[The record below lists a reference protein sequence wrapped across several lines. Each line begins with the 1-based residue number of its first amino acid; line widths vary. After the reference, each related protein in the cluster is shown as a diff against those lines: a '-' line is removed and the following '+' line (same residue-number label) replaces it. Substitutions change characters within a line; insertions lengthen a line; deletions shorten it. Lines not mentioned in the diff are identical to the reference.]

1 MVSSNGTLDEMRVI
15 TSSENESS
23 PETSIA
29 INSLSDSRL
38 VGFTTNDRDD
48 NNGGGGDLNL
58 VGINTGGVENFTV
71 FEIDTASLAGQ
82 LTTGAMVTIA
92 TSAFSNANHGNA
104 NDSIVL
110 NTLATTNAGFVTG
123 TSEITGAD
131 NLTDDGSIS
140 FLNRIQYNDS
150 PGPPSGTTQPWF
162 DDQGSPVANILGAIT
177 QAGSTSGFAQGD
189 SAQLNYP
196 IDQATAQSWIDNGLI
211 GFVVSAVDDG
221 DSRSRFLLSGAATV
235 VFQIQE
241 ASIFAATDFSVFRGN
256 TVNAALGDFSESD
269 DAYGE
274 FTPGFIL
281 NSAEAP
287 VWLIFD
293 AVANDPAELLVE
305 SSANTPGLASTV
317 EAFNWSTSSY
327 DVIGVTPESFNSD
340 ATNEYEIDPEVHVDA
355 GGEVRSRVG
364 WRQVGFTL
372 LFPWQVR
379 VDQVAWVQ

>member
-1 MVSSNGTLDEMRVI
+1 MYKR
-15 TSSENESS
+15 
-23 PETSIA
+23 
-29 INSLSDSRL
+29 
-38 VGFTTNDRDD
+38 
-48 NNGGGGDLNL
+48 
-58 VGINTGGVENFTV
+58 
-71 FEIDTASLAGQ
+71 Q
-82 LTTGAMVTIA
+82 
-92 TSAFSNANHGNA
+92 
-104 NDSIVL
+104 
-110 NTLATTNAGFVTG
+110 
-123 TSEITGAD
+123 
-131 NLTDDGSIS
+131 
-140 FLNRIQYNDS
+140 QYNDS

-256 TVNAALGDFSESD
+256 TVNAALEDFSESD

-372 LFPWQVR
+372 LFPWQVQ